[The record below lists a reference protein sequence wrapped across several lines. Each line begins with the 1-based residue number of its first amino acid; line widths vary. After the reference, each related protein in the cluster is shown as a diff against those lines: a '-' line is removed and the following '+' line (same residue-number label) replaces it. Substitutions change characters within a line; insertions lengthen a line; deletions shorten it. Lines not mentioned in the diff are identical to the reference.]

1 MIEREYFTQE
11 EAEAKVG
18 HRIRTRVAWS
28 GVPEGTT
35 GAVVRADPAG
45 PSKPPFGEVV
55 DTFYVAIQWELPREP
70 LQIRQGVIGDEP
82 VLMITGGK
90 PLLDWFSKD
99 EYERY
104 LDELD
109 DEQINRNQKTG

>member
-18 HRIRTRVAWS
+18 RRIRTLVPWS
-28 GVPEGTT
+28 GVPEGTL
-35 GAVVRADPAG
+35 GDVIRADRAG
-45 PSKPPFGEVV
+45 QSKSPFGEAVEV
-55 DTFYVAIQWELPREP
+55 YDVAIQWDLPREP
-70 LQIRQGVIGDEP
+70 LQIRQGVVGDEP

-90 PLLDWFSKD
+90 PLVDWFD
-99 EYERY
+99 RLEYERY

-109 DEQINRNQKTG
+109 DEPTDRDQQAG